1 MVKMNMVIGP
11 NKVPIE
17 RIGKK
22 IKHVYI
28 RYESKGKILVTH
40 PKTMSISMLESI
52 LMKHLPKMENHI
64 RTYQAKKQDE
74 LTTLLIQGIPTQLI
88 RDPFTQHCFLSPEG
102 FHIPPSNPSLAIE
115 QYFINYTL
123 AMTKQA
129 YQSWKHAFPQGVLKD
144 IVFESKR
151 MKRSLGI
158 CYPSRKK
165 IIMNSMLG
173 RFQPIY
179 LEVTLVHE
187 LCHLLEANHSKAF
200 WNQVFERIPN
210 YKHLYQ
216 ELSKQFSTYEGY

>member
-1 MVKMNMVIGP
+1 MNGVIGP
-11 NKVPIE
+11 NKIPIE
-17 RIGKK
+17 RVGKK

-28 RYESKGKILVTH
+28 RYEPKGRILVTY
-40 PKTMSISMLESI
+40 PKSMSLSVLDSI
-52 LMKHLPKMENHI
+52 LMKHLPKMETHVQS
-64 RTYQAKKQDE
+64 YQAQKQE
-74 LTTLLIQGIPTQLI
+74 FPTTLLIQGIPTQII
-88 RDPFTQHCFLSPEG
+88 RDPLIRQCFLSPEG
-102 FHIPPSNPSLAIE
+102 FYIPATTPSQAIE
-115 QYFINYTL
+115 QYFIDYTL
-123 AMTKQA
+123 AMTKQT
-129 YQSWKHAFPQGVLKD
+129 YQTWKHAFPQGALKD

-158 CYPSRKK
+158 CYPTRKK
-165 IIMNSMLG
+165 IIMNSILG